1 MESNNEEIWVF
12 SPEIGQE
19 GEAIQ
24 QHFVLIHGLGHGAW
38 CWYKIVTLLK
48 QKGHRVVSLDLTSN
62 RINMAASTEQVNSI
76 AHYAEPLLQY
86 ISNLSNDEKVLG
98 F

>member
-1 MESNNEEIWVF
+1 MESHHEEISVF

-19 GEAIQ
+19 GEASQ
-24 QHFVLIHGLGHGAW
+24 QHFVLIHRLGHGAW

-48 QKGHRVVSLDLTSN
+48 QKGHRVASLDLTFN
-62 RINMAASTEQVNSI
+62 GINMAASIEQVNST
-76 AHYAEPLLQY
+76 AHYTEPLLQY